1 MPPLV
6 NRTFELPVTRPK
18 GPSVLQQLRDRDPK
32 ATSATPLIVSHSSG
46 LSLAYI
52 EASVYSEA
60 NKYIL
65 ICNIVHINNK
75 DWTKFSKSTPVV
87 DFNSK
92 IC

>member
-60 NKYIL
+60 NEYIL
-65 ICNIVHINNK
+65 ICNIVH
-75 DWTKFSKSTPVV
+75 
-87 DFNSK
+87 
-92 IC
+92 